1 MVRSMILTVVT
12 KGIYLRKPPL
22 VGVMHSP
29 LMNNFI
35 KRSQHVKNPAT
46 FAARF
51 LKYVGSA

>member
-35 KRSQHVKNPAT
+35 KRSHT
-46 FAARF
+46 C
-51 LKYVGSA
+51 